1 MELIVQALKKE
12 DSWTSLKNNN
22 PRASIHVNKMILNK
36 INKSIK
42 DIETK
47 YKIKLTQGQL
57 AYCGA
62 LALDALEKDNHRPIN
77 TSVIEEQLRVAKSMN
92 AKMATQIGFLHKQ
105 IIDLKKGNAPRINK

>member
-22 PRASIHVNKMILNK
+22 PRANIHVNKLILNK
-36 INKSIK
+36 INKSIEY
-42 DIETK
+42 IEKK

-62 LALDALEKDNHRPIN
+62 LALEALEKGNHAAIN
-77 TSVIEEQLRVAKSMN
+77 TSVIEEQLRIAKSMN
-92 AKMATQIGFLHKQ
+92 TKMATQIGFLHKQ
-105 IIDLKKGNAPRINK
+105 ILDLKKGNAPRTNK